1 MIQLLEVHGFDL
13 VVEAGRVGLVEGV
26 VLQRND
32 HLLPVEID
40 FLELEGGVPVLAVV
54 GLLVVRT
61 VVEDEGEV

>member
-1 MIQLLEVHGFDL
+1 MK
-13 VVEAGRVGLVEGV
+13 GV
-26 VLQRND
+26 VFQRND

-40 FLELEGGVPVLAVV
+40 FLELEGGVPVLAGV